1 MQLLIVDG
9 RLGKDA
15 EVKVSQNGDKYLK
28 FSLANRVYKNGEED
42 TVWYDVITS
51 KPEFLNKLPE
61 FLKKGSYVIVNGPL
75 SVTTRIYEGSIYT
88 NLTIRPNSIEFGGGG
103 KRNDEEGT
111 ATTAT
116 ATPTVPTAPQV
127 APVAPQATPANSAPQ
142 GVFTPP
148 VTMPTP
154 AAPQSVGLTDDAE
167 DDLPF

>member
-28 FSLANRVYKNGEED
+28 FSLANRVYKNGKED

-51 KPEFLNKLPE
+51 DVRFLNKLPE
-61 FLKKGSYVIVNGPL
+61 HLKKGSYVIVTGHL
-75 SVTTRIYEGSIYT
+75 DVTVRTVDSKIFT
-88 NLTIRPNSIEFGGGG
+88 NLTVRANSIEFGGGT
-103 KRNDEEGT
+103 KKNEDENSNVT
-111 ATTAT
+111 
-116 ATPTVPTAPQV
+116 PTAPTPQV
-127 APVAPQATPANSAPQ
+127 SIVDVTTTNEPPQ

-148 VTMPTP
+148 ANVTATP
-154 AAPQSVGLTDDAE
+154 APNVGLTDDGE

>member
-61 FLKKGSYVIVNGPL
+61 FLKKGSYVIVNGQL
-75 SVTTRIYEGSIYT
+75 SVSTRIYEGSVYT
-88 NLTIRPNSIEFGGGG
+88 NFTIRPNSIEFGGGG
-103 KRNDEEGT
+103 KRNDEDG
-111 ATTAT
+111 ATTTTTVA
-116 ATPTVPTAPQV
+116 PTVPTAPQV
-127 APVAPQATPANSAPQ
+127 APVNDVPQ

-148 VTMPTP
+148 ATMPTP
-154 AAPQSVGLTDDAE
+154 VVPQSVGLADEAE

>member
-61 FLKKGSYVIVNGPL
+61 FLKKGSYVIVNGQL
-75 SVTTRIYEGSIYT
+75 SVSTRIYEGNVYT

-103 KRNDEEGT
+103 KRNDEDGT
-111 ATTAT
+111 VTTTTVA
-116 ATPTVPTAPQV
+116 PTVPTAPQV
-127 APVAPQATPANSAPQ
+127 APVNDVPQ

-148 VTMPTP
+148 ATMPTP
-154 AAPQSVGLTDDAE
+154 VVPQSVGLADEAE